1 MSDTAMND
9 AEKQR
14 HVQAGLA
21 RLEAISESFDQD
33 RVEEIEHL
41 LHAGRVA
48 EQPWLIA
55 GVSDGM
61 GLHTTLAAL
70 DAGVLRYGVGIYY
83 EPPALLETDDDGN
96 PVSPVH
102 YARYQNALAL
112 EEYARQKGADFE
124 VMFADIMMAPQRGLK
139 GDIKSDPPPFPAE
152 IKDAFEQVRA
162 RAPREDAVFIDSV
175 AFGKWISPREGEDKI
190 EAPTLNF
197 DGELVHSK
205 TKGYHARGYEETLD
219 TMGRNHGR
227 LLDAMADFDW
237 FGPAALTAF
246 FTWAGGSQH
255 VQALKGVY
263 GGGALGDAKMIAERD
278 VTAFRMNHGLELGAH
293 AIVRLPAFLS
303 AALMAIPG
311 AGLFG
316 MISRKVLTERGF
328 YWDMPDLS
336 VMMLESLFGPAWVRE
351 NPISQIEL
359 DSAEILFMDEIQAAV
374 EQAHARVAEYRAN
387 QPEDQRTDPIP
398 VDDSGRLL
406 KGLVPGDYIEILGR
420 FRPDIGDNVNYRSA
434 APVRG

>member
-1 MSDTAMND
+1 MND

-14 HVQAGLA
+14 HVEAGLA
-21 RLEAISESFDQD
+21 RLEEMSASFDRERID
-33 RVEEIEHL
+33 GISDL
-41 LHAGRVA
+41 LHFGRVT

-61 GLHTTLAAL
+61 GLHTTLAAI
-70 DAGVLRYGVGIYY
+70 DSGVLRHGVGIYY
-83 EPPALLETDDDGN
+83 EPPALLETDDDGT

-112 EEYARQKGADFE
+112 EEYARRSGADFE

-139 GDIKSDPPPFPAE
+139 GDIKGDPPPFPEDVASAFE
-152 IKDAFEQVRA
+152 KARALAPRKDAIFV
-162 RAPREDAVFIDSV
+162 DSV
-175 AFGKWISPREGEDKI
+175 AFGKWISPREGDDKI
-190 EAPTLNF
+190 EAPTLDF
-197 DGELVHSK
+197 DGRVVHSK
-205 TKGYHARGYEETLD
+205 TKSYHARGYQETLD

-227 LLDAMADFDW
+227 LLEAMADLGW
-237 FGPAALTAF
+237 FGPASLTAF

-293 AIVRLPAFLS
+293 AVVRLPAFLS

-316 MISRKVLTERGF
+316 MISRKVLSERGF

-336 VMMLESLFGPAWVRE
+336 VMMLESLFGPEWVRE

-359 DSAEILFMDEIQAAV
+359 DSAEVLFMDEIQATV
-374 EQAHARVAEYRAN
+374 EEAHRRVSEFRAG
-387 QPEDQRTDPIP
+387 QPEDERTEPI
-398 VDDSGRLL
+398 SLEQSQRLL
-406 KGLVPGDYIEILGR
+406 EGLVPSDYIDILGR
-420 FRPDIGDNVNYRSA
+420 FRPDIGESANYKSASPTRS
-434 APVRG
+434 